1 MENKKD
7 NLKDFIQQNK
17 DAFDDEVP
25 ANDLWGKIEQN
36 LPKKEIKANKKVS
49 FFSYKWNVAAS
60 IVCIMTVG
68 VLGYFVGQ
76 NNTKDNAIAK
86 TEKVNEA
93 QYPLSQVS
101 TEIAEVEKYYI
112 TQINAKIKESKTLKI
127 NPENFSE
134 LEILKSEFE
143 ELKKEMNNNIDKELI
158 IEAMIDNYKLR
169 LSILN
174 DILGE
179 IKNQKE
185 NNVSKNNL

>member
-7 NLKDFIQQNK
+7 NFKDFIQQNK
-17 DAFDDEVP
+17 DAFDDEMP
-25 ANDLWGKIEQN
+25 DNNLWDKIEQK
-36 LPKKEIKANKKVS
+36 LPKTEIKQTKKVS

-60 IVCIMTVG
+60 IVCIMAVG
-68 VLGYFVGQ
+68 ILGYFVGQ
-76 NNTKDNAIAK
+76 NNGLKNNIVKND
-86 TEKVNEA
+86 KVNEA

-143 ELKKEMNNNIDKELI
+143 ELKIEMNNNIDKELI

-179 IKNQKE
+179 IKTQKE
-185 NNVSKNNL
+185 NNVPKNNL